1 MTATETADT
10 VSPPITEF
18 RVAQEVVI
26 DAPREKVWEALT
38 SEIDQWW
45 SKRLHHTIGESSLS
59 LEPRVGGS
67 FIERWGDDEGALW
80 GTVIFIRKPEML
92 RLSGPL
98 GMIEAPVMSVY
109 SYELQDHG
117 DGTLLKLM
125 HHACG
130 PIKPEWHAGYSAGW
144 TELLGSHLK
153 EYVEQGKTRQD
164 VKTDGQTP

>member
-1 MTATETADT
+1 MTGADT
-10 VSPPITEF
+10 VGIDTPPITEF
-18 RVAQEVVI
+18 RIAQDVVI

-38 SEIDQWW
+38 SEIDRWW
-45 SKRLHHTIGESSLS
+45 SKRLHHTVGESTLS
-59 LEPRVGGS
+59 LEPRLGGS
-67 FIERWGDDEGALW
+67 FIERWGDHEGALW
-80 GTVIFIRKPEML
+80 GTVIFIKKPEML

-117 DGTLLKLM
+117 DGTLLNLL

-130 PIKPEWHAGYSAGW
+130 PIKPQWHAGYSAGW

-153 EYVEQGKTRQD
+153 AYVEQGKTRQD
-164 VKTDGQTP
+164 VKSDAQTP

>member
-10 VSPPITEF
+10 LSPPITEF
-18 RVAQEVVI
+18 KIAQEVVI
-26 DAPREKVWEALT
+26 NAPREKVWEALT

-59 LEPRVGGS
+59 LEPRLGGC
-67 FIERWGDDEGALW
+67 FIERWGNDEGALL
-80 GTVIFIRKPEML
+80 GTVIFVRKPEML
-92 RLSGPL
+92 RLNGPL
-98 GMIEAPVMSVY
+98 GMIEAPVTSVY
-109 SYELQDHG
+109 SYELVDQG
-117 DGTLLKLM
+117 DTTLLKLT

-130 PIKPEWHAGYSAGW
+130 PIKPEWHVSYGAGW

-164 VKTDGQTP
+164 VKT

>member
-1 MTATETADT
+1 MTVTETADT

-18 RVAQEVVI
+18 RIAQEVVI

-38 SEIDQWW
+38 SEIDHWW
-45 SKRLHHTIGESSLS
+45 SKRLHHTIGASTLS

-67 FIERWGDDEGALW
+67 SIERWGDDEGAIW

-92 RLSGPL
+92 RLNGPL

-109 SYELQDHG
+109 SYELQNHG

-130 PIKPEWHAGYSAGW
+130 PIKP
-144 TELLGSHLK
+144 
-153 EYVEQGKTRQD
+153 
-164 VKTDGQTP
+164 